1 VTLPFFLRDPIWWA
15 DLRTRKTQ
23 DTCLKQL
30 WSFADVDDPSP
41 SDDVRPWPSAQ
52 LHTIDRERDSE
63 SVRVMSRTEVMIS
76 DFYTK
81 GHLTQRLG
89 QALVSIL

>member
-1 VTLPFFLRDPIWWA
+1 M
-15 DLRTRKTQ
+15 RTAVSEK
-23 DTCLKQL
+23 DTRHLL
-30 WSFADVDDPSP
+30 ETIMADVDAPSP

-63 SVRVMSRTEVMIS
+63 LVRVMSRTEVMIS